1 MFVTLDVDAELRTVR
16 LALQGD
22 PGARDRLFEQIYARV
37 LRYHR
42 KLAAGDPALAEE
54 LTQESM
60 VRLIRSFGQLREAE
74 RFVPWA
80 FRIATNVWRD
90 HHRPKSRTTP
100 EAPRESAGAER
111 AAERDELAQRI
122 LDRLETLPET
132 YRVVLTLRY
141 LEGMEY
147 EAMAEVL
154 EVPVPTLRSQIA
166 RGRQMIRR
174 MLGEER

>member
-1 MFVTLDVDAELRTVR
+1 MEVDAEIREAR
-16 LALQGD
+16 LAMGGD
-22 PGARDRLFEQIYARV
+22 ARARERLFEQIYARI

-42 KLAAGDPALAEE
+42 KLAAGNPGLAEE
-54 LTQESM
+54 LTQETM
-60 VRLIRSFGQLREAE
+60 VRLIRSFEQLREPE

-90 HHRPKSRTTP
+90 HHRPKGLRP
-100 EAPRESAGAER
+100 DEAPAESPGTARVAER
-111 AAERDELAQRI
+111 EELAQRV
-122 LDRLETLPET
+122 LELLGRLPET

-141 LEGMEY
+141 LEGLEY

-154 EVPVPTLRSQIA
+154 EIPVPTLRSQIA

-174 MLGEER
+174 LLGEDR

>member
-1 MFVTLDVDAELRTVR
+1 MFVTLDVDVELRTVR
-16 LALQGD
+16 LAMQGD
-22 PGARDRLFEQIYARV
+22 AGARDRLFEQIYSRV

-42 KLAAGDPALAEE
+42 KLAGGDPAFAEE
-54 LTQESM
+54 LTQETM
-60 VRLIRSFGQLREAE
+60 VRLIRSFEQLREAE

-90 HHRPKSRTTP
+90 HHRPKWAKSP
-100 EAPRESAGAER
+100 EVPSETAGAGR
-111 AAERDELAQRI
+111 TAERDEMTQRI
-122 LDRLETLPET
+122 LDRLAKLPET

-147 EAMAEVL
+147 EAMADVL
-154 EVPVPTLRSQIA
+154 ETPVPTLRSQIA

-174 MLGEER
+174 MLGDE

>member
-16 LALQGD
+16 LAMQGD
-22 PGARDRLFEQIYARV
+22 AGARERLFEQIYARV

-42 KLAAGDPALAEE
+42 KLAAGRPALAEE

-60 VRLIRSFGQLREAE
+60 VRLIRSFGQLRDAE
-74 RFVPWA
+74 RFLPWA

-90 HHRPKSRTTP
+90 HHRPPSAPLP
-100 EAPRESAGAER
+100 EAPPEAGGAGR
-111 AAERDELAQRI
+111 AAERDELAQRV
-122 LDRLETLPET
+122 LDRLTRLPEP

-147 EAMAEVL
+147 EAMADVL
-154 EVPVPTLRSQIA
+154 EIPVPTLRSQIA

-174 MLGEER
+174 MLGDER

>member
-1 MFVTLDVDAELRTVR
+1 MIVAQELDAETRDAR

-22 PGARDRLFEQIYARV
+22 AAARDRLFEEIYARI

-42 KLAAGDPALAEE
+42 KLAAGRPSVAEE
-54 LTQESM
+54 LTQETM
-60 VRLIRSFGQLREAE
+60 VRLIRSFDQLREPG

-90 HHRPKSRTTP
+90 HHRPKGVP
-100 EAPRESAGAER
+100 PAEVAAEAPGGGRNAER
-111 AAERDELAQRI
+111 EELSQRI
-122 LDRLETLPET
+122 LERVGKLPET

-141 LEGMEY
+141 LEGMDY
-147 EAMAEVL
+147 ESMADVL
-154 EVPVPTLRSQIA
+154 ETPVPTLRSQIA

-174 MLGEER
+174 QMGDER